1 MSWSKLESQS
11 PKIAEFSKTRLH
23 NQVAYL
29 ATTSKDGAPR
39 VHPFTP
45 IIGEGHFFV
54 FMEPT
59 SPKVNDLRRDARY
72 AVHCAVTD
80 NSGESGEV
88 VVTGKAR
95 FIEDAELRALAIK
108 VCPYQYAERYIL
120 FEFDVES
127 VMTTEYP
134 DGKAVRKHWKIAEER
149 K

>member
-1 MSWSKLESQS
+1 MSWDILESQA
-11 PKIAEFSKTRLH
+11 PDIAEFAKKRLH
-23 NQVAYL
+23 GKVAYL
-29 ATTSKDGAPR
+29 ATIRKDGSPR
-39 VHPFTP
+39 LHPFTP
-45 IIGEGHFFV
+45 MIGEGHFFV

-59 SPKVNDLRRDARY
+59 SPKINDLLRDARY

-88 VVTGKAR
+88 IVTGKAR
-95 FIEDAELRALAIK
+95 FIEDPELRAMTVR

-127 VMTTEYP
+127 VMLTEYP
-134 DGKAVRKHWKIAEER
+134 DGHAVRRRWKIDDER